1 MRTPSP
7 DPLDPSQANDNV
19 ASSTTPTMNT
29 DYTKTVNVKKVP
41 FDSTEASFYLWTT
54 QVMGFAET
62 YNCAQAL
69 LGTIT
74 VPPASA
80 VLSDADPDEHK
91 LLQGRR
97 ANSTA
102 MVRLRISLTNDIS
115 VDQIY
120 TRRTTELPNVVQE
133 KVWLNLHKMFYPVS
147 TETMHELKNEFTMCT
162 LTRDDTDP
170 AFWFAQLN
178 KIRQKLIDDY
188 KLTTYED
195 TDVL

>member
-1 MRTPSP
+1 MTTPPPSP
-7 DPLDPSQANDNV
+7 SSTSQANNNV
-19 ASSTTPTMNT
+19 ASTITPTMNT

-41 FDSTEASFYLWTT
+41 FDGTEASFYLWTT
-54 QVMGFAET
+54 QVLGFAET

-102 MVRLRISLTNDIS
+102 MVLLRISLTDDIS

-120 TRRTTELPNVVQE
+120 TSRTP
-133 KVWLNLHKMFYPVS
+133 
-147 TETMHELKNEFTMCT
+147 
-162 LTRDDTDP
+162 
-170 AFWFAQLN
+170 
-178 KIRQKLIDDY
+178 
-188 KLTTYED
+188 
-195 TDVL
+195 